1 VQELL
6 LELGTGVE
14 IDLARE
20 GDDDDAGT
28 RFLRGDV
35 ELAHCLRS

>member
-1 VQELL
+1 V
-6 LELGTGVE
+6 
-14 IDLARE
+14 